1 MLGFS
6 AGSAATRVSANRREH
21 NERNETRTMYLM
33 EVDNVKPFIRVGGIG
48 LAIGSLR
55 FGVAFDVGTNGRK

>member
-21 NERNETRTMYLM
+21 NERNETRTMYFM
-33 EVDNVKPFIRVGGIG
+33 ELDNVNSLIGVGGIG
-48 LAIGSLR
+48 LAVGSLL